1 MASDFKIY
9 TDIPVY
15 FITDDRSLSNKA
27 AGEDLDVWTAKDFL
41 VPPETAFEHDTFV
54 ESPVTAPSSAME
66 TQAAKV
72 SAVKAPALEIGE
84 EESFVSEAASIER
97 RTRAREEYLAQK
109 ISAKLLHLEAKQI
122 SILQNNGIKTIA
134 DFMAQAESDFAKMKV
149 KKGIPFTAR
158 FLKEQETIRRKLESL

>member
-1 MASDFKIY
+1 
-9 TDIPVY
+9 
-15 FITDDRSLSNKA
+15 
-27 AGEDLDVWTAKDFL
+27 
-41 VPPETAFEHDTFV
+41 
-54 ESPVTAPSSAME
+54 ME